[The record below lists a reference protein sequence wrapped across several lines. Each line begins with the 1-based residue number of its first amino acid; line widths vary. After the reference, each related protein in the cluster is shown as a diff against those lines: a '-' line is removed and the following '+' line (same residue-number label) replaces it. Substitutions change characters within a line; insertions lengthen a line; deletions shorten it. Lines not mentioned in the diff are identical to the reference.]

1 MAASSP
7 ATTASEISMT
17 QAILLTNGRVL
28 DAAAGTLHDGL
39 AVLIRDGRIAEV
51 AAGVA
56 APSDARVVDLGGRTV
71 MPGLIDCHVHV
82 VAESLDLWSNM
93 TAPSSLAGLR
103 SARVM
108 EEMLQRGF
116 TTIRDLGGADHG
128 LVRGVEEGL
137 IDGPRIVICGKG
149 LTTTGGHADLRKRTD
164 DRPGMMSD
172 RLGSMGLIADGV
184 DEVRSACRKLIKEGA
199 SFIKVMANGG
209 VSSPNDPIHSIQYSR
224 DEIAAMVEEAEN
236 AGLYVSA
243 HVYTDRAIRRC
254 VELGVHSLEHCN
266 LISAETAKLAAEK
279 GCIAVPTL
287 VAYDALWLDGKEL
300 GLGPAEFEK
309 IEAVRSGGLKSLA
322 IMRDAGL
329 PMALG
334 SDLLGGLR
342 KYHCM
347 EFELLA
353 KVLTPAE
360 IIRSATLVGAELC
373 QMSGQLGV
381 VAAGAHA
388 DLVVVDGNP
397 LDDITLLQH
406 DGAHLPVI
414 MRGGQTFKNQLP

>member
-1 MAASSP
+1 
-7 ATTASEISMT
+7 MT
-17 QAILLTNGRVL
+17 ETILFTNGRVL
-28 DAAAGTLHDGL
+28 GAEAGVLRDGL
-39 AVLIRDGRIAEV
+39 NVLVRDGRIIDV
-51 AAGVA
+51 ASGIS
-56 APSDARVVDLGGRTV
+56 APSGAKTIDLGGRTL

-93 TAPSSLAGLR
+93 IAPSSLAGLR
-103 SARVM
+103 AARVM

-116 TTIRDLGGADHG
+116 TTVRDLGGADHG

-164 DRPGMMSD
+164 DRPGVMSD

-184 DEVRSACRKLIKEGA
+184 DDVRTACRKLIKEGA
-199 SFIKVMANGG
+199 NFIKVMANGG

-224 DEIAAMVEEAEN
+224 DEIVAMVEEAEN

-254 VELGVHSLEHCN
+254 VELGVRSLEHCN
-266 LISAETAKLAAEK
+266 LIVAETASFAASL

-287 VAYDALWLDGKEL
+287 VAYDALWLEGKAL
-300 GLGPAEFEK
+300 GFGETEFAK
-309 IEAVRSGGLKSLA
+309 IETVRSGGLKSLA

-329 PMALG
+329 EMAFG
-334 SDLLGGLR
+334 SDLLGELR

-360 IIRSATLVGAELC
+360 IIRSATTIGARLC
-373 QMSGQLGV
+373 QMEGQVGTI
-381 VAAGAHA
+381 AKGAHA
-388 DLVVVDGNP
+388 DLIAVDGNP
-397 LDDITLLQH
+397 LDDITLLMG
-406 DGAHLPVI
+406 DGAHLPLI
-414 MRGGQTFKNQLP
+414 MRGGHIFKQTTL

>member
-1 MAASSP
+1 
-7 ATTASEISMT
+7 MT
-17 QAILLTNGRVL
+17 ETILFTNARVL
-28 DAAAGTLHDGL
+28 DAEAGKLGAAQ
-39 AVLIRDGRIAEV
+39 AVLVRDGKIAEV
-51 AAGVA
+51 GQGIA
-56 APSDARVVDLGGRTV
+56 APSEARVADLGGRTL

-82 VAESLDLWSNM
+82 VAESLDLWGNM
-93 TAPSSLAGLR
+93 IAPSSLSGLR

-164 DRPGMMSD
+164 DRPGMMSE
-172 RLGSMGLIADGV
+172 RLGSMGIIADGV
-184 DEVRSACRKLIKEGA
+184 DEVRATCRRMIKEGA
-199 SFIKVMANGG
+199 NFIKVMANGG

-224 DEIAAMVEEAEN
+224 EEISAMVEEAEN
-236 AGLYVSA
+236 AGMYVAA

-279 GCIAVPTL
+279 GCIAIPTL

-300 GLGPAEFEK
+300 GLGPVEFEK
-309 IEAVRSGGLKSLA
+309 IEVVRSGGLKSLA

-329 PMALG
+329 PMAFG

-360 IIRSATLVGAELC
+360 IIRSATVVGAELC
-373 QMSGQLGV
+373 RMKGEVGV
-381 VAAGAHA
+381 IAQGAHA
-388 DLVVVDGNP
+388 DLIVVDGDP
-397 LDDITLLQH
+397 LSDITLLMG
-406 DGAHLPVI
+406 DGKHMPLI
-414 MRGGQTFKNQLP
+414 MRGGNVFKDALAA

>member
-1 MAASSP
+1 
-7 ATTASEISMT
+7 MT
-17 QAILLTNGRVL
+17 KAIFFINARVL
-28 DAAAGTLHDGL
+28 DAEAGALRNGL
-39 AVLIRDGRIAEV
+39 GVLVRDGRIAEV
-51 AAGVA
+51 GSGIG
-56 APSDARVVDLGGRTV
+56 APADARVIDLGGRTL

-82 VAESLDLWSNM
+82 VAETLDLWSNM
-93 TAPSSLAGLR
+93 IAPSSLAGLR
-103 SARVM
+103 AARVM

-172 RLGSMGLIADGV
+172 RLGSMGLVADGV
-184 DEVRSACRKLIKEGA
+184 DEVRAACRRMIKEGA
-199 SFIKVMANGG
+199 NFIKVMANGG

-224 DEIAAMVEEAEN
+224 EEIAAMVEEAEN
-236 AGLYVSA
+236 AGVYVAA

-266 LISAETAKLAAEK
+266 LIGAETAKLAADR

-287 VAYDALWLDGKEL
+287 VAYDALWLEGKAL
-300 GLGPAEFEK
+300 GLGPVEFDK
-309 IEAVRSGGLKSLA
+309 IEVVRSGGLSSLA
-322 IMRDAGL
+322 VMRDAGL
-329 PMALG
+329 PVAFG

-342 KYHCM
+342 KHHCM
-347 EFELLA
+347 EFDLLA

-360 IIRSATLVGAELC
+360 IIRSATLVGARLC
-373 QMSGQLGV
+373 RMAGELGV
-381 VAAGAHA
+381 ITAGAHA
-388 DLVVVDGNP
+388 DLIVVNGNP
-397 LDDITLLQH
+397 FDDIALLQG
-406 DGAHLPVI
+406 DGVNLPMI
-414 MRGGQTFKNQLP
+414 MRGGQFFKNQIP

>member
-1 MAASSP
+1 
-7 ATTASEISMT
+7 MT
-17 QAILLTNGRVL
+17 QPILFINGRVL
-28 DAAAGTLHDGL
+28 DAERGISRDGL
-39 AVLIRDGRIAEV
+39 AVLVQDGRIAEV
-51 AAGVA
+51 GAGIA
-56 APSDARVVDLGGRTV
+56 APSDARTIDLGGRTL

-82 VAESLDLWSNM
+82 VAETLDLWGNM
-93 TAPSSLAGLR
+93 VAPSSLAGLR
-103 SARVM
+103 AGRVM

-137 IDGPRIVICGKG
+137 IDGPRVVICGKG

-172 RLGSMGLIADGV
+172 RLGSMGYIADGV
-184 DEVRSACRKLIKEGA
+184 DEVRAACRKMIKEGA
-199 SFIKVMANGG
+199 TFIKVMANGG

-224 DEIAAMVEEAEN
+224 EEILAMVEEAEN
-236 AGLYVSA
+236 AGLYVAA

-254 VELGVHSLEHCN
+254 VELGVRSLEHCN

-279 GCIAVPTL
+279 GCIAIPTL
-287 VAYDALWLDGKEL
+287 VAYDALWLEGKAL
-300 GLGPAEFEK
+300 GLGPTEFDK
-309 IEAVRSGGLKSLA
+309 IEVVRSGGLKSLE

-329 PMALG
+329 PMAFG

-360 IIRSATLVGAELC
+360 IIRSATVVGAELC
-373 QMSGQLGV
+373 QMTGQIGTIT
-381 VAAGAHA
+381 AGAFA
-388 DLVVVDGNP
+388 DLIVVDGDP
-397 LDDITLLQH
+397 LEDIALLQG
-406 DGAHLPVI
+406 DGAHMPLI
-414 MRGGQTFKNQLP
+414 MAGGRVVKEAV

>member
-1 MAASSP
+1 MND
-7 ATTASEISMT
+7 I
-17 QAILLTNGRVL
+17 ILFTNARVL
-28 DAAAGTLHDGL
+28 DAEAGVTRDGQ
-39 AVLIRDGRIAEV
+39 AVLVKDGRIAEV
-51 AAGVA
+51 GSGIA
-56 APSDARVVDLGGRTV
+56 APAGAREIDLGGRV
-71 MPGLIDCHVHV
+71 LMPGLIDCHTHV
-82 VAESLDLWSNM
+82 VADSLDLWANM
-93 TAPSSLAGLR
+93 IAPASLAALR

-108 EEMLQRGF
+108 QAMVQRGF
-116 TTIRDLGGADHG
+116 TTIRDLGGADYG
-128 LVRGVEEGL
+128 LVRGVEDGL
-137 IDGPRIVICGKG
+137 IDGPRIIICGKG

-172 RLGSMGLIADGV
+172 RLGSMGYIADGV
-184 DEVRSACRKLIKEGA
+184 DEVRFACRKMIKEGA
-199 SFIKVMANGG
+199 NFIKVMANGG

-224 DEIAAMVEEAEN
+224 EEILAMVEEAEN

-266 LISAETAKLAAEK
+266 LITPETAKLAAEK

-300 GLGPAEFEK
+300 GLGPVEFEK
-309 IEAVRSGGLKSLA
+309 IEVVRSGGLKSLA

-329 PMALG
+329 PMAFG

-360 IIRSATLVGAELC
+360 IIRSATVVGADLC
-373 QMSGQLGV
+373 RLKGEIGV
-381 VAAGAHA
+381 IAKGAQA
-388 DLVVVDGNP
+388 DLIVVDGNP
-397 LDDITLLQH
+397 LEDIMLLAG
-406 DGAHLPVI
+406 DGKHMSMI
-414 MRGGQTFKNQLP
+414 MRGGRVLKG

>member
-1 MAASSP
+1 MP
-7 ATTASEISMT
+7 TTT
-17 QAILLTNGRVL
+17 LFTNGRVL
-28 DAAAGTLHDGL
+28 DPAQGVLRDGL
-39 AVLIRDGRIAEV
+39 AVLVRDGRIAEV
-51 AAGVA
+51 GAGIA
-56 APSDARVVDLGGRTV
+56 APADARVIDLGGRTL
-71 MPGLIDCHVHV
+71 MPGLIDCHMHV
-82 VAESLDLWSNM
+82 VAETLDLWANM
-93 TAPSSLAGLR
+93 IAPSSLAGLR
-103 SARVM
+103 AARVM
-108 EEMLQRGF
+108 EETLQRGF

-172 RLGSMGLIADGV
+172 RLGSMGYIADGV
-184 DEVRSACRKLIKEGA
+184 DAVRTACRTMIKEGA
-199 SFIKVMANGG
+199 KFIKVMANGG

-224 DEIAAMVEEAEN
+224 EEILAMVEEAEN

-243 HVYTDRAIRRC
+243 HVYTDAAIRRC

-287 VAYDALWLDGKEL
+287 VAYDALWLEGKAL

-309 IEAVRSGGLKSLA
+309 IDVVRSGGLKSLE

-329 PMALG
+329 PMAFG

-347 EFELLA
+347 EFELLV

-360 IIRSATLVGAELC
+360 IIRSATTVGAELC
-373 QMSGQLGV
+373 RMSGQIGTI
-381 VAAGAHA
+381 AAGAHA
-388 DLVVVDGNP
+388 DLIVVDGDP
-397 LDDITLLQH
+397 LADITLLQD
-406 DGAHLPVI
+406 DGAHMPLI
-414 MRGGQTFKNQLP
+414 MRGGQVFKDRV

>member
-1 MAASSP
+1 MP
-7 ATTASEISMT
+7 ET
-17 QAILLTNGRVL
+17 LLFTNARVL
-28 DAAAGTLHDGL
+28 DPDAGSSRDGQ
-39 AVLIRDGRIAEV
+39 AVLVKDGRIAAVGSGIE
-51 AAGVA
+51 
-56 APSDARVVDLGGRTV
+56 APAEARVLDLGGRTL

-93 TAPSSLAGLR
+93 IAPSSLAGLR
-103 SARVM
+103 AARVM
-108 EEMLQRGF
+108 EAMLQRGF
-116 TTIRDLGGADHG
+116 TTVRDLGGADHG

-149 LTTTGGHADLRKRTD
+149 LTTTGGHADLRKCTD

-172 RLGSMGLIADGV
+172 RLGSMGYIADGV
-184 DEVRSACRKLIKEGA
+184 DEVRAACRTMIKEGA

-236 AGLYVSA
+236 AGLYVAA
-243 HVYTDRAIRRC
+243 HLYTDRAIRRC

-266 LISAETAKLAAEK
+266 LIEAETAKLAAEK

-287 VAYDALWLDGKEL
+287 VAYEGLWLDGKAL

-309 IEAVRSGGLKSLA
+309 IDVVRSGGLRSVQ

-329 PMALG
+329 PMAFG
-334 SDLLGGLR
+334 SDLLGDLR

-360 IIRSATLVGAELC
+360 IIRSATTIGAALC
-373 QMSGQLGV
+373 RMQGEIGC
-381 VAAGAHA
+381 VAASAYA
-388 DLVVVDGNP
+388 DLLVVDGDP
-397 LDDITLLQH
+397 LAHLSLLQN
-406 DGAHLPVI
+406 DGEHLSLI
-414 MRGGQTFKNQLP
+414 LRSGHIFKDRL